1 MVKQGLIILFL
12 SVVTLFSKAE
22 NGGEEVEDSLCIPE
36 IGYSKYVE
44 DLHASIADSTLKI
57 KALDYALRGFHYLK
71 AKGKLKDS
79 TMLTVVDFSMSGN
92 DKRMFLIDLDSM
104 KLVRKSLCAHG
115 VNSGSLYPRKFS
127 NIHESRQSSL
137 GFYVTG
143 KAWNDRRL
151 KYCLRLSGQES
162 CNDKAQSRG
171 IIIHAADY
179 ATQEFIDKYGT
190 LGRSY
195 GCPAI
200 PWDDYEALINTI
212 KEGTCF
218 YIYYPDRRYLKYS
231 KMINRSLYLDDFAK
245 SHGLLETKS
254 L

>member
-1 MVKQGLIILFL
+1 MVKQGFLILFL
-12 SVVTLFSKAE
+12 SVITLFSKAE
-22 NGGEEVEDSLCIPE
+22 NGEGEVNDSLCVPE
-36 IGYSKYVE
+36 IGYSHYVK
-44 DLHASIADSTLKI
+44 DLHASIADSTLNF
-57 KALDYALRGFHYLK
+57 KALDYALRGYHYLK
-71 AKGKLKDS
+71 AKGKLKDT

-92 DKRMFLIDLDSM
+92 EKRMFLIDLNSM

-115 VNSGSLYPRKFS
+115 VNSGALYPRKFS
-127 NIHESRQSSL
+127 NIDESRQSSL

-151 KYCLRLSGQES
+151 KYCLRLDGQES
-162 CNDKAQSRG
+162 FNDNAQSRG

-200 PWDDYEALINTI
+200 PWDGYEELINTI

-218 YIYYPDRRYLKYS
+218 YIYYPDRKYLKYS
-231 KMINRSLYLDDFAK
+231 KMINRSLYLEDFAK
-245 SHGLLETKS
+245 SHGLSETKP